1 MKTIRIRTDI
11 IVKEATLNDSA
22 TAEAIWQA
30 LPLEGVVNRWG
41 DELYF
46 SVPVQ
51 VALAADAQTELE
63 IGALAYWP
71 PGQAFCLFWGPTP
84 ASIARE
90 PRAASPVNVFGQ
102 VPETPTD
109 FAPVPDGATILI
121 ERVSA

>member
-1 MKTIRIRTDI
+1 MKTIRITTDD

-30 LPLEGVVNRWG
+30 LPLTGEANRWG

-46 SVPVQ
+46 NVPVQ
-51 VALAADAQTELE
+51 VPLAADAHTELE

-84 ASIARE
+84 ASLARE
-90 PRAASPVNVFGQ
+90 PRAASEVNTFGQ
-102 VPETPTD
+102 VPDNPED
-109 FAPVPDGATILI
+109 FSAVADGATILI
-121 ERVSA
+121 ERVEP